1 MRGLWKLTLVEAKLF
16 LREPFAAFFTLAFPL
31 MMLFIFGSIY
41 GNEPTPFFNG
51 RGSVDVSVP
60 RYMAMIIASVGML
73 SIAITLSVYRERG
86 VLRRYRA
93 TPLRPQTILTATVLV
108 NFAMTSLGIILLV
121 IAARIIYNLHFDGNP
136 LAVLA
141 GFVLACLSFFS
152 LGFIIAG
159 LAPTARVAQVV
170 GMVIF
175 YPMLFLSGA
184 GFPREA
190 FPETIRSLSKFL
202 PLTHVVT
209 LLEGLWFGDLWGS
222 HLTEVV
228 VLGGMLIAGVVVA
241 TRTFRWE

>member
-1 MRGLWKLTLVEAKLF
+1 
-16 LREPFAAFFTLAFPL
+16 
-31 MMLFIFGSIY
+31 
-41 GNEPTPFFNG
+41 
-51 RGSVDVSVP
+51 
-60 RYMAMIIASVGML
+60 MIIASVGML
-73 SIAITLSVYRERG
+73 SIAITLSVYREKG
-86 VLRRYRA
+86 ILRRYRA

-108 NFAMTSLGIILLV
+108 NFAMTALGIVLLV
-121 IAARIIYNLHFDGNP
+121 IAAKVVYNLHFDGNP
-136 LAVLA
+136 LAVLV
-141 GFVLACLSFFS
+141 GFVLASLSFFS

-184 GFPREA
+184 GFPSEV

-209 LLEGLWFGDLWGS
+209 LLEGLWFGELWNA
-222 HLTEVV
+222 HLMEVV
-228 VLGGMLIAGVVVA
+228 VLGGMLIVGVVVA

>member
-16 LREPFAAFFTLAFPL
+16 MREPFAAFFTLAFPL

-41 GNEPTPFFNG
+41 GNDPTPFFDG

-60 RYMAMIIASVGML
+60 RYTAMIIASVGML
-73 SIAITLSVYRERG
+73 SIAINMSVYREKG

-93 TPLRPQTILTATVLV
+93 TPLRPQTILAATVLV
-108 NFAMTSLGIILLV
+108 NLAMTLLGTLLLI
-121 IAARIIYNLHFDGNP
+121 IAAQVIYDLRFDGNP
-136 LAVLA
+136 LAVLV
-141 GFVLACLSFFS
+141 GFVLASLSFFS
-152 LGFIIAG
+152 LGFVIAG

-184 GFPREA
+184 GLPSEMLPEA
-190 FPETIRSLSKFL
+190 IRSLSKFL

-209 LLEGLWFGDLWGS
+209 LLEGLWFGSSLGD
-222 HLTEVV
+222 HLMEVA
-228 VLGGMLIAGVVVA
+228 VLGGMMVVGVVVA

>member
-1 MRGLWKLTLVEAKLF
+1 MRGLWKLTLTEVKLF

-60 RYMAMIIASVGML
+60 RYIAMIIASVGML
-73 SIAITLSVYRERG
+73 SIAITLSVYREKG

-108 NFAMTSLGIILLV
+108 NFAMTALGIVLLV
-121 IAARIIYNLHFDGNP
+121 IAGRMIYNLHFDGNP

-209 LLEGLWFGDLWGS
+209 LLEGLWFGELWNQ
-222 HLTEVV
+222 HLTEVI